1 MLSLMFA
8 VILST
13 ANMVYAAVI
22 YLSLHG
28 WLVAHEPSGMQ
39 LLLHLII
46 TAPIVVITTAWLFY
60 LKMAKNYSP
69 NFWRLNLAGLFIPI
83 LSMQTGVI
91 HFHYDKIGLVISVLV
106 ALGLS
111 SLFFIALW
119 RNARS
124 EKGNYNRS

>member
-39 LLLHLII
+39 LLLHLVI

-83 LSMQTGVI
+83 LSMQTGVT
-91 HFHYDKIGLVISVLV
+91 HYHYDKVGLVISVVV
-106 ALGLS
+106 AIGLS
-111 SLFFIALW
+111 GVFFITIS

-124 EKGNYNRS
+124 LQGK